1 VPNNIPPVE
10 SSSDILVTL
19 LLCGLMGLLGQGIR
33 AAIGLKNA
41 LSEEGG
47 AARKEAFNPAYFAT
61 SLMIGF
67 IAGDLAGVGIGLN
80 RLMQFNPDNI
90 DILVGIAA
98 AGYAGVDFI
107 ENTFSTVMP
116 FSRHPSV
123 PSCGPASR
131 PSLPTPTSTDAN
143 QPGA

>member
-1 VPNNIPPVE
+1 MPDRVLSME

-41 LSEEGG
+41 LSAPPG
-47 AARKEAFNPAYFAT
+47 ASRRNEFSPAYFAT

-67 IAGDLAGVGIGLN
+67 IAGALAGVLIGLDK
-80 RLMQFNPDNI
+80 LMHFNADNI
-90 DILVGIAA
+90 NVLAGIAA

-107 ENTFSTVMP
+107 ENAF
-116 FSRHPSV
+116 FHIV
-123 PSCGPASR
+123 PYPGAAL
-131 PSLPTPTSTDAN
+131 SLPKASKPSGTDDAT
-143 QPGA
+143 